1 LTSGFAGGA
10 AGGSGAS
17 ADALKFTIG
26 TVVRFPAGYSTVT
39 TSRSAAIRWV
49 SPAIVS
55 VAARIR
61 ATFSRASGVNVGCT

>member
-1 LTSGFAGGA
+1 M
-10 AGGSGAS
+10 
-17 ADALKFTIG
+17 G

-39 TSRSAAIRWV
+39 TSRSAAIRCV

-61 ATFSRASGVNVGCT
+61 ATFSLDSGESPGWT